1 MVIIIKRKGNIEIII
16 GDEWKEKKK
25 KKKKEFFNKK
35 ETLNSNVFKC
45 IFEDNWN
52 GFERFY
58 DFSKNVTTLYY
69 LNKLST
75 LFFKETNSFKYF
87 TDISKVL

>member
-1 MVIIIKRKGNIEIII
+1 MLELVGNNN
-16 GDEWKEKKK
+16 KEKGKYWNYYWGWMK
-25 KKKKEFFNKK
+25 REEEEEE